1 MYKSITMVVR
11 HMWAIISAA
20 YSTGRNIIW
29 CWARFVSDG

>member
-20 YSTGRNIIW
+20 YSTGRW
-29 CWARFVSDG
+29 CWARPVSDG